1 MAAIIKLFD
10 PTGSTSHYDIWCDR
24 ALIVTRIQ
32 CLLAAPYASVLITD
46 GAFPNTNGYTHKPIP
61 DWEKAVAIIP
71 VCLAAI
77 NCPPDW
83 LLPLGLFSF
92 HRDEDQKI
100 LVFAISE
107 AIQLLLCTLLTVH
120 DFIRHGNTPTFWL
133 SFVLWLLPAVASF
146 VHGIRGLYAICSYY
160 RPRIELN
167 LYAPHPQ
174 YSDVDDDGPLA
185 RAFHSQQ
192 DMNMGHLSNEEDT
205 LEPDM
210 TASLDDERNGTSHRR
225 VSYLLR

>member
-1 MAAIIKLFD
+1 ML
-10 PTGSTSHYDIWCDR
+10 S
-24 ALIVTRIQ
+24 LNVTRIQ
-32 CLLAAPYASVLITD
+32 CLLAAPYAYVLVTD
-46 GAFPNTNGYTHKPIP
+46 GAFSNTNGYTHKPNL

-71 VCLAAI
+71 VCLAAT

-92 HRDEDQKI
+92 HHDEDQKI

-120 DFIRHGNTPTFWL
+120 NFIRHGNAPMFWL
-133 SFVLWLLPAVASF
+133 SFVHWLFPAVASF
-146 VHGIRGLYAICSYY
+146 VHKIRGLHAICSYY
-160 RPRIELN
+160 GPQLELH

-192 DMNMGHLSNEEDT
+192 DMDMDHLSNEEDT

-210 TASLDDERNGTSHRR
+210 TASLDDKGNGTSRRR
-225 VSYLLR
+225 VSHLLR